1 MADLQTLLSGLTQP
15 RPSVAPMGV
24 GTPDPYTTAIQRAKL
39 QYPWMK
45 RFGNIVLTQG
55 TGAGESESYMPTA
68 EDNPK
73 PGNYTVQLRKAAKNQ
88 SYWPAL
94 LGRESIDW
102 LARSDPRYQA
112 ARDAFV
118 QSMSPDQLRLSRRAY
133 ERDKKD
139 FPGGVS
145 NNFNDWLRDVQAQEY
160 MGAYLVPESAPGWTG
175 PKGEGQY
182 TPEQIKLLD
191 GLKTYLHG

>member
-1 MADLQTLLSGLTQP
+1 MVDLNKLLSGLTQP

-24 GTPDPYTTAIQRAKL
+24 GTPDPYTTAIQRARL

-45 RFGNIVLTQG
+45 RFGNIALTQG

-68 EDNPK
+68 EDNPR
-73 PGNYTVQLRKAAKNQ
+73 PGSYTVQLRKAANNP

-94 LGRESIDW
+94 LGRETIDW
-102 LARSDPRYQA
+102 LARTDPVYKKAAAAFIKSMTPKQLSDARWAYQQ
-112 ARDAFV
+112 D
-118 QSMSPDQLRLSRRAY
+118 L
-133 ERDKKD
+133 KD
-139 FPGGVS
+139 FPEDKDRSFEDFLKGA
-145 NNFNDWLRDVQAQEY
+145 QAQEY
-160 MGAYLVPESAPGWTG
+160 IGAYLVPESSPGWMG

>member
-1 MADLQTLLSGLTQP
+1 
-15 RPSVAPMGV
+15 
-24 GTPDPYTTAIQRAKL
+24 
-39 QYPWMK
+39 MK
-45 RFGNIVLTQG
+45 RFNNIALTQG
-55 TGAGESESYMPTA
+55 TGAGESESYMPQA

-73 PGNYTVQLRKAAKNQ
+73 PGSYTVQLRKASNNP

-94 LGRESIDW
+94 LGRESVDW
-102 LARSDPRYQA
+102 LARSDPTYQT
-112 ARDAFV
+112 ARQAFIK
-118 QSMSPDQLRLSRRAY
+118 SMTPQQLRASRGAY

-145 NNFNDWLRDVQAQEY
+145 NNFQDWLRDVQAQEY
-160 MGAYLVPESAPGWTG
+160 MGAYLVPESAPSWTG

-191 GLKTYLHG
+191 ALRKSLVSQ